1 MRVYVNGVVPKP
13 EALSKDGTALIWVTI
28 RTSGAYQDIRADAQV
43 FGFTSMVQERQFK
56 YRVDASGQ
64 AIPEPDGIE
73 VDSIIPM
80 GNHMDPPP
88 FTQWSIVLNQP
99 DLMDL
104 TGLVGLKLEWKG
116 EAYL

>member
-1 MRVYVNGVVPKP
+1 M
-13 EALSKDGTALIWVTI
+13 TI
-28 RTSGAYQDIRADAQV
+28 CTSGAYQDIRGDDTV
-43 FGFTSMVQERQFK
+43 LGFTSMPQERQFK

-104 TGLVGLKLEWKG
+104 TGLLGLKLEWKG